1 MESTECEG
9 GDEGDL
15 VNCSTK
21 KVPIQGMEE
30 DWDVVM
36 DTTLVAEMVLSW
48 KDRLV
53 GMGLRADERT
63 TTSDGLDGAKEF
75 RLLEEDVERSLVNGI
90 PSINFSERV
99 NQILI
104 KHMEHI
110 VVTKLLGRSIGSA
123 VSKHS
128 YGMDPTSY
136 ITGHMCKLQILREI
150 GGMIG
155 KVAKFDFNTDNS
167 VRGRFARIAVFINLD
182 RALITQVLV
191 KRVIQWIEYEYLL
204 IVCLL
209 CDYYGHLKEICP
221 KEVTGPEE
229 FGIGITG
236 NRREQRQIS
245 KENKEVVAPNPG
257 TYRPWMLAER
267 WGRRTLRTERKDSGS
282 CGWVKSGPRPRS
294 FRPFSVEPKRGR
306 RPFAHKSKL
315 AEKGWVKLGYP
326 SIGQSLDRK

>member
-1 MESTECEG
+1 MESTKCEG

-36 DTTLVAEMVLSW
+36 DTTLVAEKVISW

-53 GMGLRADERT
+53 GMGLQVDERT

-75 RLLEEDVERSLVNGI
+75 KLIEEDVARW
-90 PSINFSERV
+90 
-99 NQILI
+99 
-104 KHMEHI
+104 
-110 VVTKLLGRSIGSA
+110 
-123 VSKHS
+123 
-128 YGMDPTSY
+128 
-136 ITGHMCKLQILREI
+136 
-150 GGMIG
+150 GMIG
-155 KVAKFDFNTDNS
+155 KVVIFDFNTNNS

-204 IVCLL
+204 IVYLL
-209 CDYYGHLKEICP
+209 CDYYRHMKEICP
-221 KEVTGPEE
+221 KEAMGPEE

-245 KENKEVVAPNPG
+245 KENKEMVAPNPG
-257 TYRPWMLAER
+257 TYRPWMLTER
-267 WGRRTLRTERKDSGS
+267 WGRRTLRTERKDSG
-282 CGWVKSGPRPRS
+282 
-294 FRPFSVEPKRGR
+294 ET
-306 RPFAHKSKL
+306 
-315 AEKGWVKLGYP
+315 
-326 SIGQSLDRK
+326 